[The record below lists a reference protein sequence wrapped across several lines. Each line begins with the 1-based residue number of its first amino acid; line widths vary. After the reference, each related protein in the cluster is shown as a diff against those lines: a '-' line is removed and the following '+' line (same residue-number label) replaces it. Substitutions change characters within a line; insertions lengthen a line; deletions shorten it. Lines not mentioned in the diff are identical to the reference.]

1 MLSGPRLYAALG
13 TGLLIAAL
21 VVALVVTR
29 ARLASVRTAH
39 AAELSAIRERIAEA
53 KAADLAH
60 ARAVEA
66 AQSETNR
73 KVSDAYQADLATL
86 RARLERLRTST
97 AQGGGGTASV
107 PSLPVAPC
115 RSDAAPSGYTVSP
128 ELMFEA
134 EANTLQLTALQA
146 WVKAQEDI
154 AR

>member
-1 MLSGPRLYAALG
+1 MVGA
-13 TGLLIAAL
+13 LLIAKRFWWAPIILAL
-21 VVALVVTR
+21 FAGLMLTR
-29 ARLASVRTAH
+29 ARLASVRATH
-39 AAELSAIRERIAEA
+39 AAELSAIRERTAEA
-53 KAADLAH
+53 KAADMAH

-73 KVSDAYQADLATL
+73 KVTNAYQADLAAL
-86 RARLERLRTST
+86 RGRLERLRTST
-97 AQGGGGTASV
+97 AQGGGGATSV

-115 RSDAAPSGYTVSP
+115 RSDAGPSGYTVSP

-146 WVKAQEDI
+146 WVKAQEEL